1 MKKKYNVLL
10 VGLIV
15 IVLLTSCWDRRLLK
29 DHSLIMAIGYDLNE
43 DGTISKTVT
52 FPRET
57 IVNIGQSSDSEA
69 TESHTITTTGPT
81 VGASDLDLERY
92 LSQRFDRSKAR
103 ILLLG
108 EDLARDGIY
117 AALDSMYRDPRGPLS
132 ALVAVVSGRAE
143 QGLTMENQQ
152 SFFVSEFYYNL
163 LKSSEE
169 SGIIVCENIQSICPV
184 ILSRRKDIALPF
196 ISAEHETNEINI
208 SGLALFTGE
217 KMTGTLNLEE
227 SIMYL
232 ILTDNISK
240 KAKFNLKISD
250 DQQDNQ
256 KNYATI
262 AIRNEKRKIDVKPN
276 PVQPVVNLHLT
287 LQIEIEEFAK
297 NHLYRKGAIGKLEKQ
312 VSKQLMELAH
322 QTLDKMKEAN
332 NDSLGIGEKIR
343 AYHYKVWEKVDW
355 NELYPKTVFH
365 IDFDVEIVQH
375 GVIN

>member
-1 MKKKYNVLL
+1 MKKKYNVILI
-10 VGLIV
+10 GLIIV
-15 IVLLTSCWDRRLLK
+15 VLLTSCWDRRLLK
-29 DHSLIMAIGYDLNE
+29 DHSLIMAIGYDLND

-57 IVNIGQSSDSEA
+57 IVNIGKSSDSEA

-81 VGASDLDLERY
+81 VGAADLGLERY

-108 EDLARDGIY
+108 EGLARDGIY

-250 DQQDNQ
+250 DQKDNQ